1 MKKGDKII
9 SFTAALAGN
18 PNCGKTTLFNVCTGA
33 RLKTGNRPGVTV
45 SVESGEYRAAGI
57 RAVLYDLPGI
67 YGLSS
72 RSAEER
78 TAQDFLCKA
87 SVTSDVRRDGNGKI
101 PADVII
107 NVVDATSPERSL
119 YLTLRL
125 KSLGIPVVTAL
136 NMTDVLE
143 KRGGKID
150 TAKLSRAL
158 GIPVV
163 NICARRGQGIKELM
177 ETAAREA
184 AKTSAQNNGTGTDA
198 QSDAAKTAEHKA
210 ISVTGKTKVT
220 GHAAV
225 HTYSSFDTASRGTF
239 TQGVAARETR
249 AYASAGGHSGAGR
262 ADDAAVFAEAKS
274 ICRRCISR
282 ESAPPRFT
290 DRADSLLCRPL
301 TGFLFLILIM
311 AAVLFI
317 TFGAGNYLR
326 CGLDGIFSFIICR
339 AESAACRFPSW
350 ARELICSAVL
360 PAVGAVVSFLPQ
372 LFILYLCLAVLD
384 DSGYLPRAAFVADAA
399 MSKLSLSGKAV
410 IPLLLGYGCSVPAI
424 LASQTVEGS
433 SAQKRLALAIPF
445 IPCSA
450 RLPVCVMLSGM
461 FFPYHQAAVCAVLY
475 AVGTAVSL
483 LTLRLCAALRRSCS
497 KAVPLCRHA
506 SENANFGSQGR
517 ITAPSARNFG
527 IRRNYGNE
535 DNTLF
540 CGCSRDRYTVPPS
553 GAVKTGRCIFGNCS
567 SCVSFE
573 AEHGY
578 TPLVMELPDFR
589 APGIKSVVSA
599 AAHRSGEYLKKA
611 GTLIFL
617 SSAVLYF
624 LISFGAGGAAASPA
638 ESFGA
643 FSGKLLAPLLKPC
656 GLGFWQIALA
666 LICAVGAK
674 EMAVSSLA
682 VLYGAASAPALR
694 AILSANGFTAA
705 SAVSFLVFAVLYTP
719 CISTLAAIRAQYGG
733 KYALR
738 GAFFSLA
745 AAYVFAMVS
754 YWAAVALGLG

>member
-1 MKKGDKII
+1 MKKGDKSI

-78 TAQDFLCKA
+78 TAQDFLRKA
-87 SVTSDVRRDGNGKI
+87 SVSSDVRREENGKM

-150 TAKLSRAL
+150 TAKLSSAL

-163 NICARRGQGIKELM
+163 NICARRGQGVKELM
-177 ETAAREA
+177 ETAAYEA
-184 AKTSAQNNGTGTDA
+184 AKATA
-198 QSDAAKTAEHKA
+198 QSNAAGTAAYEADATIA
-210 ISVTGKTKVT
+210 GKTKAA

-225 HTYSSFDTASRGTF
+225 NTYSSFDTASRGSF
-239 TQGVAARETR
+239 AQGTALRG
-249 AYASAGGHSGAGR
+249 AYAYTNAGANSGDGC

-326 CGLDGIFSFIICR
+326 CALDGIFSFIICR

-350 ARELICSAVL
+350 TRELLCSAVL

-410 IPLLLGYGCSVPAI
+410 IPLLLSYGCSVPAI

-517 ITAPSARNFG
+517 ITAPAACNFG
-527 IRRNYGNE
+527 IRRNCRNE

-540 CGCSRDRYTVPPS
+540 CGRSRADIPYRPQAQS
-553 GAVKTGRCIFGNCS
+553 KR
-567 SCVSFE
+567 
-573 AEHGY
+573 
-578 TPLVMELPDFR
+578 D
-589 APGIKSVVSA
+589 
-599 AAHRSGEYLKKA
+599 
-611 GTLIFL
+611 
-617 SSAVLYF
+617 
-624 LISFGAGGAAASPA
+624 
-638 ESFGA
+638 GA
-643 FSGKLLAPLLKPC
+643 FSAIAVPAFPLKLSTGIPRLLWSFPIFARPESKALFPPRRTAP
-656 GLGFWQIALA
+656 
-666 LICAVGAK
+666 
-674 EMAVSSLA
+674 E
-682 VLYGAASAPALR
+682 
-694 AILSANGFTAA
+694 NT
-705 SAVSFLVFAVLYTP
+705 
-719 CISTLAAIRAQYGG
+719 
-733 KYALR
+733 
-738 GAFFSLA
+738 
-745 AAYVFAMVS
+745 
-754 YWAAVALGLG
+754 

>member
-1 MKKGDKII
+1 MKKGDKSI

-45 SVESGEYRAAGI
+45 SVESGEYRASGI

-78 TAQDFLCKA
+78 TAQDFLRKA
-87 SVTSDVRRDGNGKI
+87 SVSSDVRRDGNGKM

-150 TAKLSRAL
+150 TAKLSSSL

-163 NICARRGQGIKELM
+163 NICARRGQGVKELM

-184 AKTSAQNNGTGTDA
+184 AKATA
-198 QSDAAKTAEHKA
+198 QSNAAGTAAYEA
-210 ISVTGKTKVT
+210 AATITGKTKAA

-225 HTYSSFDTASRGTF
+225 NTYSSFDTASRGSF
-239 TQGVAARETR
+239 AQGTALRG
-249 AYASAGGHSGAGR
+249 AYAYTNAGANSGDGC

-326 CGLDGIFSFIICR
+326 CALDGIFSFIICR

-350 ARELICSAVL
+350 ARELLCSAVL

-410 IPLLLGYGCSVPAI
+410 IPLLLSYGCSVPAI

-461 FFPYHQAAVCAVLY
+461 FFPNHQAAVCAVLY

-483 LTLRLCAALRRSCS
+483 LTLRLCADLRRSPSS
-497 KAVPLCRHA
+497 KAESLCRHA
-506 SENANFGSQGR
+506 SENANFVM
-517 ITAPSARNFG
+517 
-527 IRRNYGNE
+527 RRKCRNE

-540 CGCSRDRYTVPPS
+540 CGRSRDRYTVPPS

>member
-1 MKKGDKII
+1 MKKGDKSI

-57 RAVLYDLPGI
+57 RAVLFDLPGI

-78 TAQDFLCKA
+78 TAQDFLRKA
-87 SVTSDVRRDGNGKI
+87 SVSSDVRRDGNGKM

-150 TAKLSRAL
+150 TAKLSSAL

-163 NICARRGQGIKELM
+163 NICARRGQGVKELM

-184 AKTSAQNNGTGTDA
+184 AKATA
-198 QSDAAKTAEHKA
+198 QSNAEGTAAYEAAAT
-210 ISVTGKTKVT
+210 ITGKTKAA

-225 HTYSSFDTASRGTF
+225 HTYSSFDTASRRTFAQGTALR
-239 TQGVAARETR
+239 G
-249 AYASAGGHSGAGR
+249 AYAYTNAGANSGDGC

-326 CGLDGIFSFIICR
+326 CALDGIFSFIICR

-350 ARELICSAVL
+350 ARELLCSAVL

-483 LTLRLCAALRRSCS
+483 LTLRLCADLRRSCS

-540 CGCSRDRYTVPPS
+540 CGCSRDRYTIPPS

-638 ESFGA
+638 DSFGA
-643 FSGKLLAPLLKPC
+643 FAGKLLAPILKPC

-719 CISTLAAIRAQYGG
+719 CISTLAAIRAQYGA
-733 KYALR
+733 KCALR

-745 AAYVFAMVS
+745 AAYVLATVS

>member
-1 MKKGDKII
+1 MKKGDKSI
-9 SFTAALAGN
+9 SFTATLAGN

-45 SVESGEYRAAGI
+45 SVESGEYRASGI

-78 TAQDFLCKA
+78 TAQDFLRKA
-87 SVTSDVRRDGNGKI
+87 SVSSDVRREENGKM

-150 TAKLSRAL
+150 TAKLSSAL

-163 NICARRGQGIKELM
+163 NICARRGQGVKELM
-177 ETAAREA
+177 ETAAHEA
-184 AKTSAQNNGTGTDA
+184 AKATA
-198 QSDAAKTAEHKA
+198 QSNAAGTAAHEA
-210 ISVTGKTKVT
+210 AATITGKTKAA

-225 HTYSSFDTASRGTF
+225 HTYSSFDTASRRTFAQGTALR
-239 TQGVAARETR
+239 G
-249 AYASAGGHSGAGR
+249 AYAYTNAGGNCGDGC

-311 AAVLFI
+311 ASVLFI

-326 CGLDGIFSFIICR
+326 CALDGIFSFIICR

-350 ARELICSAVL
+350 ARELLCSAVL

-384 DSGYLPRAAFVADAA
+384 DSGYLPRAAFIADAA

-461 FFPYHQAAVCAVLY
+461 FFPNHQAAVCAVLY

-483 LTLRLCAALRRSCS
+483 LTLRLCADLRRSPSS
-497 KAVPLCRHA
+497 KAESLCRHA

-517 ITAPSARNFG
+517 ITAPAACNFG
-527 IRRNYGNE
+527 IRRNCRNE

-540 CGCSRDRYTVPPS
+540 CGRFRDRYTVPPS

-624 LISFGAGGAAASPA
+624 LISFGAGKAAASPA

-643 FSGKLLAPLLKPC
+643 FAGKLLAPLLKPC

-719 CISTLAAIRAQYGG
+719 CISTLAAIRAQYGA